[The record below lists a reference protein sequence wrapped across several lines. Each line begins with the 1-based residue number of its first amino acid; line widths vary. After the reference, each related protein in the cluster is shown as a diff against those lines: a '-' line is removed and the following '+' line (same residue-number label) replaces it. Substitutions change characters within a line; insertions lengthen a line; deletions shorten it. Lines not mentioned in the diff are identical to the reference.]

1 MTNLYIGKN
10 AKENLFKEIEE
21 TIKNNE
27 SLLIS
32 NNDETYY
39 NKYKKILED
48 NNYNVFVL
56 NLNDSSRSNS
66 FNPLLLPYN
75 LYKTGNKDKAV
86 ELITNFAREIVKE
99 DNPNLDPFW
108 ENSAVDYITTL
119 TLILFREGK
128 VEEINL
134 GSIQA
139 MFTLAERKIDEISVI
154 RKYMDNLDVLDSIY
168 IAGSSIIYAPADT
181 RGSIM
186 SVAKQKLN
194 TYCIREMLLNNLC
207 NNDINLSDK
216 TAIFIINNKSL
227 NRIGNILINQVFE
240 SGKKFTYFLDK
251 FSDSSNLLE
260 LDNIIDNDTL
270 HIVFNSEEEFTS
282 KYGKLMIN
290 KIDNNIKLPNLEE
303 VLTNKEELPISV
315 KKENQYFNIEA
326 FVKNNIK

>member
-1 MTNLYIGKN
+1 MTNLYVGKN
-10 AKENLFKEIEE
+10 AKENLFNEIEE

-27 SLLIS
+27 SILIS

-66 FNPLLLPYN
+66 FNPLVLPYSF
-75 LYKTGNKDKAV
+75 YKTGNKDKAV
-86 ELITNFAREIVKE
+86 ELITNLAREIFKE
-99 DNPNLDPFW
+99 DNPNTDPFW
-108 ENSAVDYITTL
+108 ENSAADYFLAL

-227 NRIGNILINQVFE
+227 NRIGNILIDQVFE

-251 FSDSSNLLE
+251 FSDCANLLE

-270 HIVFNSEEEFTS
+270 YMVFNSEEEFTS
-282 KYGKLMIN
+282 KYGKLKLN
-290 KIDNNIKLPNLEE
+290 KIDNIIELSEKKD
-303 VLTNKEELPISV
+303 VIITKEELPISV
-315 KKENQYFNIEA
+315 KKENKYFNFEE
-326 FVKNNIK
+326 FVKNNI

>member
-10 AKENLFKEIEE
+10 AKETLFNKILES
-21 TIKNNE
+21 IKNNE
-27 SLLIS
+27 NLLIS

-39 NKYKKILED
+39 NKYKRTLEE
-48 NNYNVFVL
+48 NNYNIFTL

-66 FNPLLLPYN
+66 FNPLLLPYKF
-75 LYKTGNKDKAV
+75 YKEGNKDKAV
-86 ELITNFAREIVKE
+86 ELISTLAREIVKE
-99 DNPNLDPFW
+99 DNTGVDPFW
-108 ENSAVDYITTL
+108 ENSAADYFLTL
-119 TLILFREGK
+119 ALILFKEGK

-139 MFTLAERKIDEISVI
+139 MFTLAERKIDDVSVI
-154 RKYMDNLDVLDSIY
+154 RKYLDNLDVLDSIY
-168 IAGSSIIYAPADT
+168 IAGSSIVYAPIDT

-194 TYCIREMLLNNLC
+194 IYCIREMLLNNLC

-227 NRIGNILINQVFE
+227 NRIGNILIDQVFE

-251 FSDSSNLLE
+251 FSDSSKLLE
-260 LDNIIDNDTL
+260 LDNIIDNDKL
-270 HIVFNSEEEFTS
+270 YIVFNSEDDVTE
-282 KYGKLMIN
+282 KYGKLILN
-290 KIDNNIKLPNLEE
+290 KVDNTIKLPDSEE
-303 VLTNKEELPISV
+303 IITNKEELPIAI
-315 KKENQYFNIEA
+315 KKENKYFNIEE

>member
-1 MTNLYIGKN
+1 MTNLYVGKN

-27 SLLIS
+27 SILIS

-66 FNPLLLPYN
+66 FNPLVLPYSF
-75 LYKTGNKDKAV
+75 YKTGNKDKAV
-86 ELITNFAREIVKE
+86 ELITNLAREIFKE
-99 DNPNLDPFW
+99 DNPNTDPFW
-108 ENSAVDYITTL
+108 ENSAADYFLAL

-227 NRIGNILINQVFE
+227 NRIGNILIDQVFE

-270 HIVFNSEEEFTS
+270 YMVFNSEEEFTS
-282 KYGKLMIN
+282 KYGKLKLN
-290 KIDNNIKLPNLEE
+290 KIDNIIELSEKKD
-303 VLTNKEELPISV
+303 VIITKEELPISV
-315 KKENQYFNIEA
+315 KKENKYFNFEE
-326 FVKNNIK
+326 FVKSNI